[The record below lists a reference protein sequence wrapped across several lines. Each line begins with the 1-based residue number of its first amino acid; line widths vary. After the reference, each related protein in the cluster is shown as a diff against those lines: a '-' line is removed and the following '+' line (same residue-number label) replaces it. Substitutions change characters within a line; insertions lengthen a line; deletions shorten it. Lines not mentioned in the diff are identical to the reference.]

1 MSSGHFLCQF
11 ILCWRRKVEGGE
23 GKMKDKKIVKYLI
36 EDPVQH
42 FSAIQK
48 ISSIIACFSKIDNP
62 FFFLNSGTS
71 WFLLTMLSLQ
81 LKRPRWEICI
91 MEINVEV
98 TKYTTDVFLILI
110 HWIQNTNNDCYKYLL
125 QRVTVFQFLQ
135 EYFLKL
141 MIFFKLIN
149 LLISQIWLDFLWRKT
164 APSQKEICF

>member
-1 MSSGHFLCQF
+1 MQGKVWSFHLNFVMSSGHFLCQF

-62 FFFLNSGTS
+62 FFFLNWGTS

-110 HWIQNTNNDCYKYLL
+110 HWIQNT
-125 QRVTVFQFLQ
+125 
-135 EYFLKL
+135 EYSVQV
-141 MIFFKLIN
+141 MIVINIYCKVLPSFSFFRN
-149 LLISQIWLDFLWRKT
+149 ISWN
-164 APSQKEICF
+164 